1 MLNEDIRKKLS
12 ISNENLR
19 NINLFIEI
27 IVLINIQHY
36 LIKFSKKMKLN
47 LKFVS
52 KIPNQNRNNE
62 IIFLK
67 QKNQKSKYLKP
78 LNKSI
83 FSNKLFIEKN
93 FHKRA

>member
-1 MLNEDIRKKLS
+1 
-12 ISNENLR
+12 
-19 NINLFIEI
+19 
-27 IVLINIQHY
+27 
-36 LIKFSKKMKLN
+36 MKLN

-83 FSNKLFIEKN
+83 FSKAIYEKN
-93 FHKRA
+93 FS